1 MTARFV
7 LVLSLLCAA
16 AARADEP
23 FTKALSP
30 EDFAAAGLGKLSPEE
45 LARLDAL
52 VAGRQSG
59 AVAKATEDTTK
70 KVAATVREQVQAED
84 FAASQKKASSSSF
97 LDKFKVVL
105 KPGTEI
111 EYTTLDAV
119 LVPGFSGYQKGTM
132 LELTNGQR
140 WIVTDNDS
148 DYESPTN
155 KPVHVRII
163 PGSMGSFFM
172 EIEGSGRPRVKYA
185 GGGQP
190 TAGK

>member
-1 MTARFV
+1 MNARLI
-7 LVLSLLCAA
+7 LVLSLLCVA

-52 VAGRQSG
+52 VAGKQSG

-70 KVAATVREQVQAED
+70 KVAATVRVQVQAED
-84 FAASQKKASSSSF
+84 FAAEQKKASSTSF
-97 LDKFKVVL
+97 LDKVKVVL
-105 KPGTEI
+105 KPGTEV
-111 EYTTLDAV
+111 EYTSLDAE

-140 WIVTDNDS
+140 WIVSENDS
-148 DYESPTN
+148 DYETPTG
-155 KPVHVRII
+155 KPVHVRIV

-172 EIEGSGRPRVKYA
+172 EIEGSGKPRVKYS

-190 TAGK
+190 SGGK